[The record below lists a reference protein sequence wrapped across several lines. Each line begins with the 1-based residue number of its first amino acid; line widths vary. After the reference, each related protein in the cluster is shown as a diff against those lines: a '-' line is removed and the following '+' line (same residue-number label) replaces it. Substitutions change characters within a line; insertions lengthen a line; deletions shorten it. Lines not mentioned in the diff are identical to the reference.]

1 MSIRRRDRNAR
12 PAGRDPDLA
21 SIAAGWAGVVEL
33 VGNSEN
39 KCSAPIT
46 REPDETHGF
55 PGELIE
61 TRLGSVILYA
71 LSPACRRAHH
81 QGTDFQLPTSPMSSI
96 APRAMSLSRPRPR
109 HMTMLPGGGPFAH
122 ARKPTSLAILIRYRE
137 NYPAEREWPAGSGA
151 WQSRIHVTSSART
164 RDAPGSGLIRL
175 SIVNRNS
182 RQPGMQSIASN
193 RTSRQR
199 FAVAPAMR
207 ALAFRPA

>member
-1 MSIRRRDRNAR
+1 MILRAFG
-12 PAGRDPDLA
+12 PAFRLA
-21 SIAAGWAGVVEL
+21 
-33 VGNSEN
+33 
-39 KCSAPIT
+39 C
-46 REPDETHGF
+46 
-55 PGELIE
+55 
-61 TRLGSVILYA
+61 
-71 LSPACRRAHH
+71 H

-109 HMTMLPGGGPFAH
+109 HMMMLPGGWPFAH

-137 NYPAEREWPAGSGA
+137 NYPAEPEWPAGSGA
-151 WQSRIHVTSSART
+151 WQSRIHVTSLART

-182 RQPGMQSIASN
+182 RQPEMQSIASN

-207 ALAFRPA
+207 AIEFRPAWSLKCSRISPVQSASSQVVASVFRFDCRQPKRQPLGGLAPARETRLSTAC